1 MLPICDSTRS
11 VDTMTSTPFRLET
24 GRAHMT
30 TPRRTFAIISHPD
43 AGKTTL
49 TEKLLLYAGAIEE
62 AGAVKARSGRQRDA
76 TSDWMEMER
85 ERGISI
91 TSTVLQF
98 EHRGHIFNLLDTPGH
113 RDFSED
119 TYRVLSA
126 VDAAVIVLDA
136 AKGIEPQT
144 LKLFEV
150 ARNRGIPLVTFVN
163 KCDRPSLAPLE
174 LLDDIEARL
183 GLHATP
189 VTWPVGTGTEF
200 QGVVDRRDNSF
211 WRFTRTAHGKKE
223 AHEER
228 FDTAQLSGFGETGIA
243 AAADVEL
250 LDAVG
255 ADHDQKGFLSGE
267 TTPVFFGSA
276 LWNFGVRLLL
286 DAIVDYAPPPTP
298 RMDVAG
304 EPHAL
309 DGQLTGFVFKIQA
322 NLDPR
327 HRDRIAYLR
336 ICSGEFERGRDLVN
350 HRTGKPFGTKYAHQ
364 LFGRDRDTVEQ
375 AFPGDIVGLVNAGD
389 LIIGDTL
396 SETGDVRYPP
406 IPTFAPEHFRQA
418 YNLDTARY
426 KQFRKGMEQLDEEG
440 VIQVLRHPDRGDQQP
455 VLAAVGPLQYD
466 VALRRLESEYGA
478 TVDLQPMPYS
488 VARRTDAAG
497 AAVLSKLRD
506 CEVLTRADGTLLA
519 LFHNEYRLEAAQRNN
534 PDVLLDT
541 IVVA

>member
-1 MLPICDSTRS
+1 MAQNVPRQPSDPVCFLMPS
-11 VDTMTSTPFRLET
+11 
-24 GRAHMT
+24 
-30 TPRRTFAIISHPD
+30 PRRTFAIISHPD

-98 EHRGHIFNLLDTPGH
+98 EHKGHIFNLLDTPGH

-150 ARNRGIPLVTFVN
+150 AKTRGIPLITFIN
-163 KCDRPSLAPLE
+163 KCDRPSLTPLE
-174 LLDDIEARL
+174 LLDDIETQL
-183 GLHATP
+183 GLIATP
-189 VTWPVGTGTEF
+189 VTWPVGQGSEF
-200 QGVVDRRDNSF
+200 EGVVDRRDRSF
-211 WRFTRTAHGKKE
+211 WKFARTAHGAKE
-223 AHEER
+223 ALEER
-228 FDTAQLSGFGETGIA
+228 IEGEQLSSHGQVGETA
-243 AAADVEL
+243 AMEIEL
-250 LDAVG
+250 LSEVG
-255 ADHDQKGFLSGE
+255 ADHDQESFLGGA

-286 DAIVDYAPPPTP
+286 DSVVEYAPAPSP
-298 RMDVAG
+298 RVDIEGVSH
-304 EPHAL
+304 PL
-309 DGQLTGFVFKIQA
+309 DSGFSGFVFKIQA

-327 HRDRIAYLR
+327 HRDRVAYVR
-336 ICSGEFERGRDLVN
+336 VCSGAFERGRDLVN
-350 HRTGKPFGTKYAHQ
+350 HRTGKAFGTKYAHQ
-364 LFGRDRDTVEQ
+364 LFGRERETVDS
-375 AFPGDIVGLVNAGD
+375 ALPGDIVGLVNAGD
-389 LIIGDTL
+389 LVIGDTL
-396 SETGDVRYPP
+396 SEDGDVQYPP

-418 YNLDTARY
+418 YNLDTGRY

-466 VALRRLESEYGA
+466 VALRRLEAEYGA
-478 TVDLQPMPYS
+478 KVDLQPTPFS
-488 VARRTDAAG
+488 VARRTDPEG
-497 AAVLSKLRD
+497 AAILSKLRD
-506 CEVLTRADGTLLA
+506 CEVLARADGTLLA
-519 LFHNEYRLEAAQRNN
+519 LFHNVHRLDAAQKNN
-534 PDVLLDT
+534 PNILLDS

>member
-1 MLPICDSTRS
+1 M
-11 VDTMTSTPFRLET
+11 V
-24 GRAHMT
+24 T

-62 AGAVKARSGRQRDA
+62 AGAVKARAGRQRDA

-98 EHRGHIFNLLDTPGH
+98 EHQGHIFNLLDTPGH

-136 AKGIEPQT
+136 AKGIEAQT

-150 ARNRGIPLVTFVN
+150 AKNRGIPLITFVN
-163 KCDRPSLAPLE
+163 KCDRPSLPPLE
-174 LLDDIEARL
+174 ILDDIENQL
-183 GLHATP
+183 GLEPTP

-200 QGVVDRRDNSF
+200 QGVADRRDRTF
-211 WRFTRTAHGKKE
+211 WRFERTAHGAK
-223 AHEER
+223 AATEER
-228 FDTAQLSGFGETGIA
+228 FDSDRLDQFG
-243 AAADVEL
+243 DVGVASAHDIEL
-250 LDAVG
+250 LDEVG
-255 ADHDQKGFLSGE
+255 ANHDQKRFMAGE

-286 DAIVDYAPPPTP
+286 DSVVEYAPAPSPRPDVDGTP
-298 RMDVAG
+298 H
-304 EPHAL
+304 PL
-309 DGQLTGFVFKIQA
+309 DGEFSGFVFKIQA

-327 HRDRIAYLR
+327 HRDRVAYLR
-336 ICSGEFERGRDLVN
+336 VCSGVFDRGMDLLN
-350 HRTGKPFGTKYAHQ
+350 HRTQKPFGTKYAHQ
-364 LFGRDRDTVEQ
+364 LFGRERDTVETAQ
-375 AFPGDIVGLVNAGD
+375 SGDIVGLVNAGD
-389 LIIGDTL
+389 LVIGDTL
-396 SETGDVRYPP
+396 SESGAVRYPP

-418 YNLDTARY
+418 YNLDTGRY

-455 VLAAVGPLQYD
+455 VLAAVGPLQYE
-466 VALRRLESEYGA
+466 VAVKRLETEYGA
-478 TVDLQPMPYS
+478 KIDLQPTPYS

-506 CEVLTRADGTLLA
+506 CEVLTRSDGALLA
-519 LFHNEYRLEAAQRNN
+519 LFHNVHRLDAAQRNN
-534 PDVLLDT
+534 PEILLDT